1 MKTFKILPI
10 LLFVSIFS
18 FNSIKSQTLNL
29 EKDLEYAYKNK
40 SNESL
45 EKIFNEWNK
54 SLSAYYINDNYP
66 NEEIKSVYEVYAEFY
81 KPHDLLKLGDWE
93 WGNEL
98 NSKSKYVLIQNRID
112 FKIYDSDNIEKIAEN
127 ERTISFKKDSIIDF
141 RPKLNIENSK
151 TLYLLPKYRKELV
164 NFLGTQSTKFG
175 KTNIMSVSRQKK
187 QSAKRYGFIRPYL
200 PILHGHWGGYWE
212 IETSPEVFN
221 IIFNKN
227 LTEAKIFFSVGYQG
241 GETTLIKENDKWI
254 IKESK
259 ATWIE

>member
-1 MKTFKILPI
+1 MKTFKILPTLI
-10 LLFVSIFS
+10 FISLFS
-18 FNSIKSQTLNL
+18 FNSIKSQNLNL
-29 EKDLEYAYKNK
+29 EKELEYAYNK
-40 SNESL
+40 KSSEKL
-45 EKIFNEWNK
+45 EEIFIKWNYDLK
-54 SLSAYYINDNYP
+54 PNYIDDNYP
-66 NEEIKSVYEVYAEFY
+66 NEIIKSVYEVYAEFY

-127 ERTISFKKDSIIDF
+127 EKTISFKKDSIINF

-164 NFLGTQSTKFG
+164 NFLGTQSSKFG
-175 KTNIMSVSRQKK
+175 KTNIMSVSRPKK

-259 ATWIE
+259 ATCIE